1 VKEIAEA
8 ETDIEAF
15 YMRIREIL
23 IEPIYKEEDLEKCFD
38 IYLNVVKEL
47 FKTYMPEFEF
57 KETE

>member
-8 ETDIEAF
+8 EQTLRRST
-15 YMRIREIL
+15 MRIREIL